1 MPGRRQQLRK
11 TMIKDLVGQT
21 RTAADPGPEAK
32 DPNHIFGKVQKT
44 DAEGAGAVLGKWV
57 GPTLTKDAEQDRS
70 LVEANRRAVMAK
82 AKTAKDFREYQNAHK
97 TLRRRAPA
105 DVKQDEAK
113 PWGGSERIFG
123 QTSKLS
129 KVPMNKLVQGG
140 FTSYEADDQAYPNMG
155 QRSRIRIPVPRPT
168 AASQGHDVRTVG
180 TSTMRKEA
188 EAKAMFKMKKYA
200 NVESRV
206 GK

>member
-1 MPGRRQQLRK
+1 
-11 TMIKDLVGQT
+11 MIKDMVGTT
-21 RTAADPGPEAK
+21 RRAPDPGPEAK
-32 DPNHIFGKVQKT
+32 DPNHVFGKVQKA

-70 LVEANRRAVMAK
+70 LVEANRRAVLNK

-97 TLRRRAPA
+97 TLRRKAPGA
-105 DVKQDEAK
+105 VIASENK
-113 PWGGSERIFG
+113 PWEGDRIFG
-123 QTSKLS
+123 QSSSLS
-129 KVPMNKLVQGG
+129 QVPMDKLVQGG
-140 FTSYEADDQAYPNMG
+140 FTSFDADDKSYPSMG
-155 QRSRIRIPVPRPT
+155 SRSRVRIPVPRAT

-180 TSTMRKEA
+180 TSTVRRGT
-188 EAKAMFKMKKYA
+188 EAKERFKMKKYA